1 MMKNRWMN
9 RALKYSNYLFVLLI
23 GSCFFP
29 YTSYGQVSVNIP
41 IEQEFKINGSL
52 DQEKQKGYYILEALE
67 GGNPMP
73 TGEAAYSI
81 ELLGNE
87 RRTIEGFD
95 FSEEGTFSYKLYQ
108 QLPEDKAG
116 FTYDDH
122 VYFISVYVTRA
133 ANGLNI
139 ETIVKN
145 DQKLKVSSAAFTN
158 TYSANTREHEEDKKA
173 EALTTTGRENGVSV
187 NPERRLPSTGQL
199 KENIWIIGLL
209 ILIFVL
215 EISRRKQHINQRK

>member
-67 GGNPMP
+67 DGNPMP
-73 TGEAAYSI
+73 TGEANYSI

-87 RRTIEGFD
+87 RKTIEGFD

-108 QLPEDKAG
+108 QLPEDKTG

-158 TYSANTREHEEDKKA
+158 TYSANIREHEEDKKA
-173 EALTTTGRENGVSV
+173 EALPNTGRENGVSV